1 MPEQPLAG
9 RRIVVTRP
17 RAQGEP
23 LVAALER
30 LGAVASLVP
39 LVEVVAVD
47 DSTELDHA
55 LRKLGRYD
63 WVVFTS
69 VNGVAAVGE
78 RLREA
83 GEDVQPAWPG
93 VAAVGPATAAAARAL
108 GAEPVVPERYEAAAI
123 VERLGDVEGSR
134 VLLPQGHRASAAL
147 ADELRERGAFVD
159 AIVAYRTVP
168 REPSGAELAE
178 LAGAEAI
185 VLASGSAA
193 HSLAL
198 AAERGP
204 AVRSPLL
211 ACIGPRT
218 VEAARERGLPVGLV
232 ADEAS
237 ADGIIRALVTHFGE
251 ER

>member
-1 MPEQPLAG
+1 VPEQPLAG

-168 REPSGAELAE
+168 REPSA
-178 LAGAEAI
+178 
-185 VLASGSAA
+185 
-193 HSLAL
+193 
-198 AAERGP
+198 R
-204 AVRSPLL
+204 RFSP
-211 ACIGPRT
+211 
-218 VEAARERGLPVGLV
+218 
-232 ADEAS
+232 AS
-237 ADGIIRALVTHFGE
+237 ARGRSRRLGRGGFRSVSSPTRPRRTASFG
-251 ER
+251 RS

>member
-1 MPEQPLAG
+1 VPEQPLAG

-69 VNGVAAVGE
+69 VN
-78 RLREA
+78 
-83 GEDVQPAWPG
+83 G

>member
-1 MPEQPLAG
+1 VPEQPLAG

-17 RAQGEP
+17 RAQGAP

-55 LRKLGRYD
+55 LRRLGRYD

-78 RLREA
+78 RMREVGGA
-83 GEDVQPAWPG
+83 SAWPR
-93 VAAVGPATAAAARAL
+93 VTAVGPATAAAARAL

-123 VERLGDVEGSR
+123 IERLGDIEGSR
-134 VLLPQGHRASAAL
+134 VLLPQGDRASSAL
-147 ADELRERGAFVD
+147 ADELRERAAAVD
-159 AIVAYRTVP
+159 AIVAYRTVL
-168 REPSGAELAE
+168 REPSAAELAE

-193 HSLAL
+193 HSLAV

-204 AVRSPLL
+204 AVRAPLL

-218 VEAARERGLPVGLV
+218 VEAARERGLQVGLV